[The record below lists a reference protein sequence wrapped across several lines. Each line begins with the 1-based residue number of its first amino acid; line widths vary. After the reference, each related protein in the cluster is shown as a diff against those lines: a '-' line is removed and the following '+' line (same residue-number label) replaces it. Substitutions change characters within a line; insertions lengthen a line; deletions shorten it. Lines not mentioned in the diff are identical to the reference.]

1 MSEIETETT
10 PEIDPI
16 EDIFQGECLSL
27 SGLATLQFKLGK
39 HSENGTLWLA
49 ISGSSGNG
57 MVSKDW
63 VAASQL
69 NEIVIGETALTGKAF
84 QAAQPGRSINFG
96 PFAKAIC
103 MELQFIEASPSNG
116 RVAHHIP
123 GTTFEKVAMAYI
135 AAHEAAPK
143 AGRTRSKEG

>member
-10 PEIDPI
+10 PEVDPI
-16 EDIFQGECLSL
+16 EVIFQGECLSL
-27 SGLATLQFKLGK
+27 SGLASLQFKIGK
-39 HSENGTLWLA
+39 DGDGGTLLLS
-49 ISGSSGNG
+49 ISGTSGNG
-57 MVSKDW
+57 MVCKDW

-69 NEIVIGETALTGKAF
+69 NEIVIGESALTGTAF

-103 MELQFIEASPSNG
+103 MELGFIEVSPSNG
-116 RVAHHIP
+116 RVALHVP

-135 AAHEAAPK
+135 ASHEAAPK
-143 AGRTRSKEG
+143 AGRKKSKEG